1 MQMAGM
7 STVCFFAGN
16 ISHYNRAIDHPRERC
31 LERSMHFYAMNTQIH
46 PLKSM
51 CNNIGAII
59 NVVGYLISA
68 PTNSS
73 LSPTIIAGALELRW
87 LQGLELPIVGQ
98 SLRVYI
104 VSQEESSMCG
114 TVDLAENA
122 SGQRM
127 RRELQR

>member
-1 MQMAGM
+1 
-7 STVCFFAGN
+7 
-16 ISHYNRAIDHPRERC
+16 
-31 LERSMHFYAMNTQIH
+31 
-46 PLKSM
+46 M

-59 NVVGYLISA
+59 NVVGYPISA

-73 LSPTIIAGALELRW
+73 LSPTIMAGALEVGW

-104 VSQEESSMCG
+104 VSQEESSMRR

-127 RRELQR
+127 RRELHR